1 MGGVRG
7 RPDGRRPDR
16 PHRPPR
22 EARPVPRRVL
32 PRPPCPHAGGL
43 AAQKACALPML
54 RLFNFRCSFCSNPL
68 DETHEPVRVDLSR
81 PDEAVCLV
89 SACPHVLL
97 HLDYRYPFV
106 AILVAL
112 GRDAFGCVYHGSSN
126 LPVRHRASTPH
137 GTVSLFVCTTIEPP
151 DVDW

>member
-1 MGGVRG
+1 MNLIQRRSDTIHEGVPELLSSRDSLACPAASSS
-7 RPDGRRPDR
+7 RDGRRR
-16 PHRPPR
+16 HF
-22 EARPVPRRVL
+22 L
-32 PRPPCPHAGGL
+32 PLLDSMWASTD
-43 AAQKACALPML
+43 ALDT
-54 RLFNFRCSFCSNPL
+54 RSFLPSLYESN
-68 DETHEPVRVDLSR
+68 LSR